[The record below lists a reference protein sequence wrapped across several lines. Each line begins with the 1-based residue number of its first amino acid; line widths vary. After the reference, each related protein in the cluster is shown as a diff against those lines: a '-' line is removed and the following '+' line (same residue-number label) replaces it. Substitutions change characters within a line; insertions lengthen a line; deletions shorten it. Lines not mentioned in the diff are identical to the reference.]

1 METSQRMNNTIT
13 KKERE
18 HLGRVKELPCSVCDE
33 PGPSDAHHVVQGLQ
47 YTCVALCKDCHQG
60 SILGW
65 HGQKR
70 AWAIRKM
77 DEMDALNVTIQRLLD
92 NLQSR

>member
-1 METSQRMNNTIT
+1 MNN
-13 KKERE
+13 KLNNKERE

-47 YTCVALCKDCHQG
+47 YTCIALCKSCHQG

-77 DEMDALNVTIQRLLD
+77 NEMDALNITIQRLLD